1 MICLESLF
9 YGLKAI
15 VFAIPIS
22 ILLSLGMYLLMQSSN
37 IPFTIN
43 IPLYLIVILAVFLI
57 VGVSMLYAVSKLKKD
72 SIVETLKED
81 IC

>member
-9 YGLKAI
+9 YGLKALL
-15 VFAIPIS
+15 FGIPIS
-22 ILLSLGMYLLMQSSN
+22 ILISFGMYICLQSSN

-43 IPLYLIVILAVFLI
+43 IPLFLLVVAAVFLI
-57 VGVSMLYAVSKLKKD
+57 VGASMFYAVSKLKHD